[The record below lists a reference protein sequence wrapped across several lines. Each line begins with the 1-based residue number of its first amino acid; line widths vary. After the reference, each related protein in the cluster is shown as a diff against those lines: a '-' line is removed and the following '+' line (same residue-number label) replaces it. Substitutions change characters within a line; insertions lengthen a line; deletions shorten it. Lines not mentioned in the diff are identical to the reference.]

1 LTKSAS
7 IAAVLSEA
15 TAIRKSG
22 DEVAAAMRE
31 IAEAIVTLGVALAA
45 DEQEL
50 LRVSD
55 AATILGVGSDTI
67 RRAIAADHIRAVR
80 IGPGRTAVRIR
91 RADLMTYAASL
102 V

>member
-1 LTKSAS
+1 MANQS

-15 TAIRKSG
+15 TAIRRSG
-22 DEVAAAMRE
+22 DEIATAMRE
-31 IAEAIVTLGVALAA
+31 IAQAIVILGVALAA

-55 AATILGVGSDTI
+55 AATILGVGPDTI
-67 RRAIAADHIRAVR
+67 RRAITTGHIRAVR
-80 IGPGRTAVRIR
+80 IGPGRTALRIR